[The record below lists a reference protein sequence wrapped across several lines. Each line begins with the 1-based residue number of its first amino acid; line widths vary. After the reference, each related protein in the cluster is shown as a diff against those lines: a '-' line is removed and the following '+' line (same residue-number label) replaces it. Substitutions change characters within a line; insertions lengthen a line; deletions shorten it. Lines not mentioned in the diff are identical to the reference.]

1 MICTVRME
9 VQEDH
14 NVARIHHNL
23 VYKLDFF
30 FQLTNENMV
39 DVGISTKKDVVRDIC
54 FHCT

>member
-1 MICTVRME
+1 MMCTVRME

-54 FHCT
+54 LHCT